1 MKKILAIALLAFT
14 LNANAFWG
22 NNSMPWN
29 GNNYNNN
36 YNGYGNY
43 GYQQDNGIFSFNPYD
58 YWDPRWYSEEMSN
71 MMDEF
76 SDNNNGWGN
85 NNRYNR
91 YNNYNG
97 YGYNPYNN
105 NYNQKPFVKTK

>member
-1 MKKILAIALLAFT
+1 MKKILTIVLFLLT

-22 NNSMPWN
+22 NN
-29 GNNYNNN
+29 NNSYN
-36 YNGYGNY
+36 NY

-71 MMDEF
+71 MIDEF
-76 SDNNNGWGN
+76 SDN
-85 NNRYNR
+85 
-91 YNNYNG
+91 NNYNG

-105 NYNQKPFVKTK
+105 YNGRGYGYNPYNNYNSYNNPYNQKPSVKIK

>member
-1 MKKILAIALLAFT
+1 MKKILAIVLLAFT
-14 LNANAFWG
+14 FSANAFW
-22 NNSMPWN
+22 NNNNMPWSNN
-29 GNNYNNN
+29 GYNNN
-36 YNGYGNY
+36 GNY
-43 GYQQDNGIFSFNPYD
+43 GYQQDNGIFSFNPYE

-85 NNRYNR
+85 NYNRYNR
-91 YNNYNG
+91 YNS

-105 NYNQKPFVKTK
+105 NYNKQPPVKIK